1 MVIADA
7 VAPTLSS
14 VLTDIGSVFTA
25 LTGYVGNVC
34 TTIVNTPILLLSFAV
49 GIAFVIVRF
58 VKALF

>member
-1 MVIADA
+1 MVTADA

-25 LTGYVGNVC
+25 LIGYVGDVC
-34 TTIVNTPILLLSFAV
+34 TTIVSTPVLLLSFSV

>member
-1 MVIADA
+1 MLSMDI

-14 VLTDIGSVFTA
+14 VLTDVGSVFTA
-25 LTGYVGNVC
+25 LIGYVGNVC
-34 TTIVNTPILLLSFAV
+34 TTIVNTPILLLSFSI